1 MKRTMLILC
10 LALAAPLMML
20 AQSTQ
25 VVVFQSVVSPANE
38 VPPRPVAQ
46 QASGTA
52 TVVMSIKR
60 NASGAATAAYIDFV
74 MNAYY
79 GAEEISR
86 AMHIHRGGANVS
98 GPVVLDSAFGSPVT
112 AGPGNAT
119 FVRRAEFVSTADLN
133 TVEQVLADPAGYYI
147 NIHTASAPGG
157 ILRGQLSPLDSTI
170 SSGNSQAIA
179 DLQAAVAELQTSAG
193 SQKTQLDS
201 IQELIRRV
209 ALRVGLRP

>member
-46 QASGTA
+46 QASGTS
-52 TVVMSIKR
+52 TIVMSIKR
-60 NASGAATAAYIDFV
+60 NASGVATAAYVDFV

-79 GAEEISR
+79 AAEEVSR

-98 GPVVLDSAFGSPVT
+98 GPVVLDSFFGSPVT
-112 AGPGNAT
+112 SGPGNAT
-119 FVRRAEFVSTADLN
+119 FVRRAEYVSTADLN
-133 TVEQVLADPAGYYI
+133 TVEQVLADPGGYYV
-147 NIHTASAPGG
+147 NIHTASAPAG
-157 ILRGQLSPLDSTI
+157 ILRGQLHPTDLSV
-170 SSGNSQAIA
+170 SSANSDALA
-179 DLQAAVAELQTSAG
+179 DLQSGAAD
-193 SQKTQLDS
+193 QKAQLDA
-201 IQELIRRV
+201 IQELVRRV